1 MKTSTMVTRHQKA
14 SSCSRYRRAT
24 ATNLQANGEEGEHQC
39 PAPRHRQCSPSP
51 RRHVQCAIFSLTTTA
66 TSTSPVKENKQVF
79 LGKQGASQS
88 LRSKATPHTSFGF
101 CLKIMKLFPNDR
113 SIGGKFTSLQEYL
126 NLCPWYIPPFKSSLI
141 SSYRAL

>member
-51 RRHVQCAIFSLTTTA
+51 WRHVQCAIFSLTTTA

-101 CLKIMKLFPNDR
+101 CLKIMKLFPNDQPASFKKDVFIIRFLLMQLILQVHCSR
-113 SIGGKFTSLQEYL
+113 SS
-126 NLCPWYIPPFKSSLI
+126 N
-141 SSYRAL
+141 